1 MSRHTSN
8 DLKYVNQAIVEHEN
22 LGRAIITGL
31 CDVADALP
39 RVELAAFLYPTNA
52 VKQAVS
58 VLYAHIIKFLLRA
71 LEWYEEG
78 KIAHAFHSIT
88 KPAAL
93 RYDDLIKDIQRATQ
107 SIANLAITSSQAE
120 QRDIHHELRAL
131 TSLVK
136 QVKEDML
143 LDQSI
148 KASAL
153 LECRH
158 ALSDIQLT
166 QALALVSSAC
176 SVDYKSSLQASLLIR
191 NKHRLV
197 SNRSKCTPL
206 WTSSELH
213 AWNTSQHSS
222 LITLRA
228 TFKTRFYIRDF
239 CTNVIEQLLNARIA
253 VLWVLKPREQTYHS
267 VSEVLKTLVHQA
279 LSLDHAS
286 HTDSMFSFQLRKF
299 LDEHFEHGYV
309 TLLGNILQHFKL
321 VYIILDAGAM
331 EPPGASQCQ
340 EHLRE
345 LSQRLSEQ
353 DAATVVKIMA
363 LSYGPDIQLLQSKDG
378 IVLKVGRPSHRK
390 GKKLPCEPLQV
401 VTNSPRQQM
410 RRGCMRPALPFHARG
425 RAVRAAAD

>member
-1 MSRHTSN
+1 M
-8 DLKYVNQAIVEHEN
+8 
-22 LGRAIITGL
+22 
-31 CDVADALP
+31 
-39 RVELAAFLYPTNA
+39 
-52 VKQAVS
+52 
-58 VLYAHIIKFLLRA
+58 LYAHIIKFLLRA

-78 KIAHAFHSIT
+78 KIAHVLHSIT

-93 RYDDLIKDIQRATQ
+93 RYDDLIEDIRRATRN
-107 SIANLAITSSQAE
+107 IADLAITSSQAE

-136 QVKEDML
+136 QLKEDML

-158 ALSDIQLT
+158 AVSDIQLT

-176 SVDYKSSLQASLLIR
+176 RVDYKSSFQAWLLIR
-191 NKHRLV
+191 DKHRLA
-197 SNRSKCTPL
+197 SNRSKCTPF
-206 WTSSELH
+206 WTSYELH
-213 AWNTSQHSS
+213 AWNTTQHSS

-228 TFKTRFYIRDF
+228 TVKNRFYIRDF

-253 VLWVLKPREQTYHS
+253 VLWVLKPREQTCHS
-267 VSEVLKTLVHQA
+267 VSEVLKSLVHQA

-286 HTDSMFSFQLRKF
+286 HTDSMFSFQLSKF
-299 LDEHFEHGYV
+299 LDAHFENDYV

-321 VYIILDAGAM
+321 VYIIVEAGAM
-331 EPPGASQCQ
+331 KPAGASQCQ

-353 DAATVVKIMA
+353 DAATVLKIMA
-363 LSYGPDIQLLQSKDG
+363 LSYGPDIQLLPSKDS
-378 IVLKVGRPSHRK
+378 IVLKVRKTSHRK
-390 GKKLPCEPLQV
+390 GKKLPCEPLQSV
-401 VTNSPRQQM
+401 ANSPRQQM
-410 RRGCMRPALPFHARG
+410 RRGCMSPALPFHARG
-425 RAVRAAAD
+425 RTVRAMAD